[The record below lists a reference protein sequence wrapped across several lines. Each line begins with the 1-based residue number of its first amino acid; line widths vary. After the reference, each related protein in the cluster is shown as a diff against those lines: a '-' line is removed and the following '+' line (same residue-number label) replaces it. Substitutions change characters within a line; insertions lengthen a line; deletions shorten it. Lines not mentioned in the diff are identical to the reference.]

1 MKFLLCLLICLIFC
15 VNKLNAYCIYNHL
28 DENAGTFWVRQQP
41 LNADWNYFA
50 RFFREALAP
59 GEKACC
65 PYDVK
70 SCVKPQT
77 KEDIIFLTLRRTTG
91 IMEYPPV
98 VVNVPGGGWISMK
111 GNDQPYEFT
120 ILVYNADGSPFDFEY
135 KVDHQAGYL

>member
-1 MKFLLCLLICLIFC
+1 MPIVFITILMKTQERFGYANNLSMPIGITSR
-15 VNKLNAYCIYNHL
+15 Y
-28 DENAGTFWVRQQP
+28 
-41 LNADWNYFA
+41 

-77 KEDIIFLTLRRTTG
+77 KEDIIFLTFRRTTG